1 MSARPRSWARSRWGG
16 SPRPR
21 RWPAWSRSWPATTRP
36 TSPARSSRS
45 TAGWAWVTSRRLP
58 ARREGR
64 RPAVVSHLEGHEMG
78 ILDGKQI
85 LVTGVLT
92 DSSIAFHVARIA
104 QEEGATVVLTGFG
117 RLSLVE
123 RIARRLPDPPPV
135 LELDVTDEGHLSSL
149 AERASAHTGRL
160 DGVVHGI
167 AFAPQSALGGNFLN
181 TPWPDVATAVHVSA
195 YSLKA
200 LAMAALPLMDG
211 GGAIVGLDFDASVAW
226 PAYDWMGVAK
236 AGLESCARYLARD
249 LGPRGIRV
257 NLVAAGPLRTMA
269 AKSIPGFADFEDVW
283 PARAPLGWQIS
294 DPE

>member
-1 MSARPRSWARSRWGG
+1 
-16 SPRPR
+16 
-21 RWPAWSRSWPATTRP
+21 
-36 TSPARSSRS
+36 
-45 TAGWAWVTSRRLP
+45 
-58 ARREGR
+58 
-64 RPAVVSHLEGHEMG
+64 MG
-78 ILDGKQI
+78 ILDGKRI

-104 QEEGATVVLTGFG
+104 QQEGARVVLTGFG

-135 LELDVTDEGHLSSL
+135 LELDVTDEAQLSTL
-149 AERASAHTGRL
+149 AGRVSAHADRL

-167 AFAPQSALGGNFLN
+167 AFAPPAALGGNFLD
-181 TPWPDVATAVHVSA
+181 TPWADVATAVHVSA

-269 AKSIPGFADFEDVW
+269 AKSIPGFAGFEELW
-283 PARAPLGWQIS
+283 PKRAPLGWDITDPGPAARACVALLS
-294 DPE
+294 DWFPATTGEIVHADGGAHAVGG

>member
-1 MSARPRSWARSRWGG
+1 
-16 SPRPR
+16 
-21 RWPAWSRSWPATTRP
+21 
-36 TSPARSSRS
+36 
-45 TAGWAWVTSRRLP
+45 
-58 ARREGR
+58 
-64 RPAVVSHLEGHEMG
+64 MG
-78 ILDGKQI
+78 ILAGKSI

-92 DSSIAFHVARIA
+92 DSSIAFHVAKIA
-104 QEEGATVVLTGFG
+104 QQEGAQVVLTGFG
-117 RLSLVE
+117 RMSLVE
-123 RIARRLPDPPPV
+123 RIAQRLPDPPPV
-135 LELDVTDEGHLSSL
+135 LELDVTDTGQLDSL
-149 AERASAHTGRL
+149 AARVSAHTSRL
-160 DGVVHGI
+160 DGVVHGV

-181 TPWPDVATAVHVSA
+181 TAWEDVATAVQVSA

-269 AKSIPGFADFEDVW
+269 AKSIPGFAEFEGLW
-283 PARAPLGWQIS
+283 PGRAPLGWDIS
-294 DPE
+294 DPRPAARACVALLSDWFPATTGEIVHADGGVHAVGG